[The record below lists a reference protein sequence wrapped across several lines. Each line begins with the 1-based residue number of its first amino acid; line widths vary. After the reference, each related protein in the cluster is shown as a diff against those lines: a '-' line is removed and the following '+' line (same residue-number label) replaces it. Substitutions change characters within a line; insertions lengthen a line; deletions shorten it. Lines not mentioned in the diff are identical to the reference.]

1 MSITPC
7 QKQTLAATSPP
18 PLLALPLELQ
28 YLIISHLSY
37 PDALALKHTHPHF
50 YDLVKTSV
58 SLKVAWL
65 LERKERNLEW
75 PQKKCAMKTDATF
88 CGGNSEVRA
97 IMLRRRAHA
106 ECAGGNGGCEVVVG
120 STCGG
125 AKAIW
130 RRRVRQRS
138 WVIGEG
144 RPGFLLM
151 VWVVGLFVMSL
162 AGNAVFVLKWQ
173 FSQI

>member
-1 MSITPC
+1 MSITPS
-7 QKQTLAATSPP
+7 QKPTLSAISSP

-28 YLIISHLSY
+28 YLVISNLSY
-37 PDALALKHTHPHF
+37 PDALALKHTNPHF
-50 YDLVKTSV
+50 YNLVKTSV

-65 LERKERNLEW
+65 LERKERNLGW

-106 ECAGGNGGCEVVVG
+106 ECAGGDGGCEVVVG

-125 AKAIW
+125 AKAI
-130 RRRVRQRS
+130 RRGSVRQRS
-138 WVIGEG
+138 RVIGVG
-144 RPGFLLM
+144 RPAFPLM
-151 VWVVGLFVMSL
+151 VWLVGLFVMSL
-162 AGNAVFVLKWQ
+162 AGNAVFVLKWH
-173 FSQI
+173 FSQR

>member
-7 QKQTLAATSPP
+7 QEPTPSAISPP
-18 PLLALPLELQ
+18 PFLGLPLELQ
-28 YLIISHLSY
+28 YLVISNLSY

-50 YDLVKTSV
+50 YNLVKTSV

-75 PQKKCAMKTDATF
+75 PQKKCAMKTDAAF

-97 IMLRRRAHA
+97 IMLKRRVHA
-106 ECAGGNGGCEVVVG
+106 ECAGGDGGCEVVVG

-125 AKAIW
+125 AKAMW
-130 RRRVRQRS
+130 RRRVRPRS
-138 WVIGEG
+138 WVIGVE
-144 RPGFLLM
+144 RPGRLLL

-162 AGNAVFVLKWQ
+162 AANAVSMLKWR
-173 FSQI
+173 FSQR

>member
-1 MSITPC
+1 MSITPYA
-7 QKQTLAATSPP
+7 KPTLSATS
-18 PLLALPLELQ
+18 LLALPLELQ

-50 YDLVKTSV
+50 YKLVKTSV

-65 LERKERNLEW
+65 LERKERNLKW

-97 IMLRRRAHA
+97 IMVRRRAHA
-106 ECAGGNGGCEVVVG
+106 ECAGGEGGCEVVVG

-130 RRRVRQRS
+130 RRRVTQRS
-138 WVIGEG
+138 WDVG
-144 RPGFLLM
+144 RPGIFLM

-162 AGNAVFVLKWQ
+162 TGNPVFVLKCH
-173 FSQI
+173 FSQR

>member
-1 MSITPC
+1 MSIIPYPKPTLSATP
-7 QKQTLAATSPP
+7 QP

-28 YLIISHLSY
+28 YLVIANLSY

-50 YDLVKTSV
+50 YNLVKTSV

-65 LERKERNLEW
+65 LERKERNLGW
-75 PQKKCAMKTDATF
+75 PQKKCTMKTDATF

-106 ECAGGNGGCEVVVG
+106 ECAGGDRGCEVVVG

-125 AKAIW
+125 AKAMW
-130 RRRVRQRS
+130 RRRVRRSS
-138 WVIGEG
+138 WVIGVG
-144 RPGFLLM
+144 RPGFLLI
-151 VWVVGLFVMSL
+151 VWVVGLLVMSL
-162 AGNAVFVLKWQ
+162 AGNAVFMLKWH
-173 FSQI
+173 FNQI

>member
-1 MSITPC
+1 MSITPYA
-7 QKQTLAATSPP
+7 KPTLSATSPP

-28 YLIISHLSY
+28 YLIISNLSY

-50 YDLVKTSV
+50 YNLVKTSV

-65 LERKERNLEW
+65 LERKERNLGW

-97 IMLRRRAHA
+97 IMVRRRAHA
-106 ECAGGNGGCEVVVG
+106 ECAGGEGGCEVVVG

-125 AKAIW
+125 AKAMG
-130 RRRVRQRS
+130 RRGVRQRS
-138 WVIGEG
+138 WVSGVA
-144 RPGFLLM
+144 RPGFLLV
-151 VWVVGLFVMSL
+151 VWVLGLLVMSF
-162 AGNAVFVLKWQ
+162 AGNAVFVLKWH
-173 FSQI
+173 FSQR